1 MSALTERIGHYHR
14 AWSIESTDTEDPGI
28 ECRCTDSPERMDWT
42 TYAAHIAEVTEAET
56 RAAVL
61 AEFEQHDERHW
72 CTKACPDGCDVA
84 VTRVWT
90 RREVIE
96 RDEPLT
102 EEDIAALRDRFPD
115 LFREKGQP

>member
-1 MSALTERIGHYHR
+1 MSALTEKVAQEHHHWAGL
-14 AWSIESTDTEDPGI
+14 G
-28 ECRCTDSPERMDWT
+28 ECRCGALIPEVGCGDNRDL
-42 TYAAHIAEVTEAET
+42 YAEHIAYITEAAT

-96 RDEPLT
+96 RREPLT
-102 EEDIAALRDRFPD
+102 DKDIAALRDRFPD
-115 LFREKGQP
+115 IFRRKGQP